1 MHLHVCLFS
10 SRSVKANGVL
20 VYLSPS
26 LVADVALQPSGAA
39 PVCLARGCRA
49 KAPGEWRTQTRCK

>member
-20 VYLSPS
+20 VYLSR
-26 LVADVALQPSGAA
+26 LALSQTWPFSPAA
-39 PVCLARGCRA
+39 RLLYA
-49 KAPGEWRTQTRCK
+49 